1 MERKLAAVLA
11 LAGALAAPA
20 VAAPISVPNDTFQL
34 PAVNDGAALYIN
46 TLDLVTIPGWTASLS
61 GPGITQGGIT
71 DPLDAQFPGATG
83 DDAALPG
90 TADGGQAVVLR
101 GSLAANTQVFVTI
114 DPLATVEAGETYT
127 LTVAVG
133 NALDSDPGDVA
144 IQITVNNNVVAQTTA
159 NDASL
164 PEGTFT
170 DLQLVYVA
178 PASGPLVGGTLK
190 VRLRQ
195 LVTGAG
201 NQYAYFD
208 RIEFEDGAVPEPG
221 APLLLAAGATALAC
235 AGRRGRR
242 RSRAAF

>member
-1 MERKLAAVLA
+1 MERKLAAALA

-20 VAAPISVPNDTFQL
+20 VAAPITVPNDTFQL
-34 PAVNDGAALYIN
+34 PAVNDGASLNIV
-46 TLDLVTIPGWTASLS
+46 TLDLTTIPGWTASLA
-61 GPGITQGGIT
+61 GAGISQGGIT

-101 GSLAANTQVFVTI
+101 GSLAMNTQVFVTI

-127 LTVAVG
+127 LTAAVG

-144 IQITVNNNVVAQTTA
+144 IQITVNNSVVAQTTA
-159 NDASL
+159 NDATL

-170 DLQLVYVA
+170 DLQVVYVA
-178 PASGPLVGGTLK
+178 PASGPLVGGNLK

-195 LVTGAG
+195 AVTGAG

-221 APLLLAAGATALAC
+221 APLLLAAGAAALAC

-242 RSRAAF
+242 RCR